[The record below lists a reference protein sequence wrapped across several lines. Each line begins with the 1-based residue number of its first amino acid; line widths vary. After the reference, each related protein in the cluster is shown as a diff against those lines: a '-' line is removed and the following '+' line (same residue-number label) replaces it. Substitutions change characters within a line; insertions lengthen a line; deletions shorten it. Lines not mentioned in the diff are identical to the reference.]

1 MLFLHCLKFFVQC
14 LDLAPHDFSHFLGYF
29 ELSFK
34 VAGTVPAPLPRPTI
48 ILLGV
53 AEFRAAMHVRS
64 SFSVGTALDK
74 LVNKQV
80 LDKVT
85 LNSRV
90 LPRNGL
96 SQTGEGQSDLA
107 RSQNDPN

>member
-1 MLFLHCLKFFVQC
+1 MVS
-14 LDLAPHDFSHFLGYF
+14 DLLLTTYY
-29 ELSFK
+29 LLL
-34 VAGTVPAPLPRPTI
+34 TTYYLRPTI